1 MDSPFKTPSKVPLTQ
16 VLPSSGSLSPFTPK
30 RSRIKRKSN
39 EEFSSVS
46 RVLAF
51 DDSNSHSSDS
61 KSLEL
66 LPLSQQTLVPCENT
80 FINSKQTTP
89 IKTRQTIVE
98 NDKSVKILLSPSIKS
113 RPKRFNI
120 TEQETNFILPSP
132 SKQSGSNNSTPSKK
146 FKSIQNCKPITD
158 YFKPVQK
165 RLVSIDNVCGYFST
179 AEHKLIEENMNS
191 TICIKSESFTDT
203 IESSKFEISAKPTN
217 QSLNVISEQNK
228 NTRKKKNFN
237 KKKVTPNKSE
247 NSMVINYQSPMKNCV
262 ILQSEINKSPRN
274 EGKENPCFNKNNT
287 NLLNGAEQVTPSK
300 NATISNNI
308 MRSPRIIDY
317 LENKVNISGG
327 DTYSRFIKFIVLR
340 PEPFFFGKSDIMTK
354 IEDCSNDELKMYGR
368 LIARKHGWIRF
379 DGPDGL
385 QKYKELNI
393 CRDFNAVLL
402 SLATKHLTITGLNIN
417 FSY

>member
-16 VLPSSGSLSPFTPK
+16 VLSSSGSSSPFTPK

-51 DDSNSHSSDS
+51 DDCNSHSSDNR
-61 KSLEL
+61 SLEI
-66 LPLSQQTLVPCENT
+66 LPRSQQTLVRCENT
-80 FINSKQTTP
+80 CINSNQTTP
-89 IKTRQTIVE
+89 VKTQQTFVGDE
-98 NDKSVKILLSPSIKS
+98 KSNKILLSPSIKS

-120 TEQETNFILPSP
+120 TEQEKNFLLPSP
-132 SKQSGSNNSTPSKK
+132 SKRSGSNNSTPSKK
-146 FKSIQNCKPITD
+146 LKSIQNCKPITD
-158 YFKPVQK
+158 YFKPIQK
-165 RLVSIDNVCGYFST
+165 RLVSIDNVSGYFPT
-179 AEHKLIEENMNS
+179 AQHELNEENMNS
-191 TICIKSESFTDT
+191 KICIKSEAFVDT
-203 IESSKFEISAKPTN
+203 IESSKFAISTKPTN
-217 QSLNVISEQNK
+217 QSLNIISEKNK
-228 NTRKKKNFN
+228 STRRDCI

-247 NSMVINYQSPMKNCV
+247 NNMVINYQSPIKNSV
-262 ILQSEINKSPRN
+262 RLQSEKSPRN
-274 EGKENPCFNKNNT
+274 EGKESPCSNKNNT
-287 NLLNGAEQVTPSK
+287 TLLNGAEQVTPSK

-317 LENKVNISGG
+317 LGNKVNISGG
-327 DTYSRFIKFIVLR
+327 DTYSRFLKFIVLR
-340 PEPFFFGKSDIMTK
+340 PEPFFFGRSDIMTK

-393 CRDFNAVLL
+393 CKDFNAVLL
-402 SLATKHLTITGLNIN
+402 SLATKHLIITGMNIN